1 MNIVDVVYVDRVDG
15 YPETQYPARNG
26 GEFPVKASQ
35 VIKSQLVRRTVQ
47 GKEYDYPIYT
57 VETESDVTV
66 KGVLK
71 VYDEEDTLQLLEE
84 MRGRKLKE
92 INEQYENFV
101 AQLEE
106 EYPAPER
113 ESWFIQVEEAQVF
126 LADGSEGK
134 WIKAAAASRGCTIK
148 ELAGW
153 ILSQN
158 SQYRV
163 LHGTLT
169 GHRQLLRDRV
179 RDSEDFQ
186 TLLAIKWNQ
195 NILDPFFLE
204 HGQGPEEGP
213 EEEVVDPEL
222 EE

>member
-15 YPETQYPARNG
+15 YPETQFPARNG
-26 GEFPVKASQ
+26 GEFPVKVSQ
-35 VIKSQLVRRTVQ
+35 VIKSQMVRRTVQ

-57 VETESDVTV
+57 VETESDVKV

-84 MRGRKLKE
+84 VKRRKLEE
-92 INEQYENFV
+92 ITEQYENSV

-106 EYPAPER
+106 GYPAPER
-113 ESWFIQVEEAQVF
+113 ESWFVQVEEAQAF
-126 LADGSEGK
+126 LAAGSEGK
-134 WIKAAAASRGCTIK
+134 WIEAAAASRGCTVE

-158 SQYRV
+158 GQYRV

-179 RDSEDFQ
+179 WDSEDFQ

-204 HGQGPEEGP
+204 PEQ
-213 EEEVVDPEL
+213 EL
-222 EE
+222 EEGEVNPGLEE

>member
-15 YPETQYPARNG
+15 YPETQFPARNG
-26 GEFPVKASQ
+26 GVFPVKVSQ
-35 VIKSQLVRRTVQ
+35 VIKSQMVRRTVQ
-47 GKEYDYPIYT
+47 EMEYDYPIYT
-57 VETESDVTV
+57 VETESDVNV

-84 MRGRKLKE
+84 MKGRKLEE
-92 INEQYENFV
+92 ITEQYENFV

-106 EYPAPER
+106 GYPPSER
-113 ESWFIQVEEAQVF
+113 ESWFVQVEEAQAF
-126 LADGSEGK
+126 LADGTEGK
-134 WIKAAAASRGCTIK
+134 WIKASAASRGCTVE

-158 SQYRV
+158 GQYRV

-179 RDSEDFQ
+179 WDSEDFQ

-204 HGQGPEEGP
+204 PEQ
-213 EEEVVDPEL
+213 EL
-222 EE
+222 EEE